1 MATIK
6 RNAHVTWHGNLPQ
19 GNGTLTTGSNALQD
33 LPLSWSARTE
43 GAAGKTNPEEL
54 LAAAHA
60 ECYAM
65 SASHALT
72 QAGHKPDELTVE
84 AICSLDPKE
93 GGGFKI
99 STMELHL
106 SGRVPGLSQDEFA
119 RIAAEAE
126 KGCPVSNA
134 LRQGVAIHL
143 KAELAG

>member
-6 RNAHVTWHGNLPQ
+6 RNAHVTWHGNVPQ
-19 GNGTLTTGSNALQD
+19 GHGTLTTGSNALND
-33 LPLSWSARTE
+33 LPLSWSARSE
-43 GAAGKTNPEEL
+43 GVAGKTNPEEL

-65 SASHALT
+65 SASGALT
-72 QAGHKPDELTVE
+72 RAGHTPDELTVE

-99 STMELHL
+99 SAMELHL

-143 KAELAG
+143 KAELAS

>member
-1 MATIK
+1 MATIQ
-6 RNAHVTWHGNLPQ
+6 RNAHVTWQ
-19 GNGTLTTGSNALQD
+19 GALTTGSGTLTTGSGALKD
-33 LPLSWSARTE
+33 LNLSWSARTE

-65 SASHALT
+65 SAAHALS
-72 QAGHKPDELTVE
+72 QAGHTPDELTVE
-84 AICSLDPKE
+84 AVCSLDRKPE
-93 GGGFKI
+93 GGFKI
-99 STMELHL
+99 SAMDLHL

-126 KGCPVSNA
+126 KNCPISNV
-134 LRQGVAIHL
+134 LRGNAEIRL